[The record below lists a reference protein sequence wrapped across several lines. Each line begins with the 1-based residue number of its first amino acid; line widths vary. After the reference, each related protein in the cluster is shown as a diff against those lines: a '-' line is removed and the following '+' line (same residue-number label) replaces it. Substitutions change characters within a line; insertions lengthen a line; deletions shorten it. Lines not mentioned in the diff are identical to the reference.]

1 VDSFTVTPVAH
12 VRGGRVVPDDDDW
25 GRVVATIEF
34 DAERFDPAVLAGL
47 VDFSHVEVVYV
58 FHQVDEAAIHLGAR
72 HPRDRA
78 DWPLV
83 GIFAQRARARPNRIG
98 VTTCELVSVD
108 GLRIG
113 VRGLD
118 AVDGTPVLDVKPF
131 MREFA
136 PRSPTRQPSWVD
148 ELMAEYWER

>member
-1 VDSFTVTPVAH
+1 MDSFEVTPVAY
-12 VRGGRVVPDDDDW
+12 VRGGRVVPEDDDW
-25 GRVVATIEF
+25 GEVEATLEL
-34 DAERFDPAVLAGL
+34 DAARFGPPVLAGL
-47 VDFSHVEVVYV
+47 ADFSHIDVVYI
-58 FHQVDEAAIHLGAR
+58 FDQVDEGSIHLGAR
-72 HPRDRA
+72 HPRNRTE
-78 DWPLV
+78 WPLV

-108 GLRIG
+108 GLAVR

-131 MREFA
+131 MRQFA
-136 PRSPTRQPSWVD
+136 PRSPTRQPAWVD